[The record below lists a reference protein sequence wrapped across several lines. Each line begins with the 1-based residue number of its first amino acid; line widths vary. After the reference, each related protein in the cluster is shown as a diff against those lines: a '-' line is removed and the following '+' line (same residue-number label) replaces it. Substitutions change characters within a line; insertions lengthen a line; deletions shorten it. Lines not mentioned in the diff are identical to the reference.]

1 VFGEELI
8 MFEKLLLA
16 AIITF
21 SLYFNSKIE
30 WSRPMNPLQLQAQ
43 APQAQ
48 LLKILMFQNF
58 NVQ

>member
-1 VFGEELI
+1 

-30 WSRPMNPLQLQAQ
+30 WSRPMNPLQLQVQ